1 MILVMNSAL
10 YRQYRESRDMS
21 NVTIYNWDSTYRFQH
36 NEDVKG
42 MNPIIPPFNIHT
54 EAMSSK
60 RQLDIVYGTWFM
72 NDPNASIFMKM
83 MAYELYSNRIVLIVT
98 SSFETESGEY
108 KDDIFSS
115 YMMLFKQRYGMVIR
129 YITDIS
135 DVPEVEQDIDNF
147 SLSGLYYLEQDN
159 KDVKRMI
166 MGWCSENDSI
176 KNFVMNELKRSE
188 NVV

>member
-1 MILVMNSAL
+1 MILVMNSAI
-10 YRQYRESRDMS
+10 YRQFRESRDMS
-21 NVTIYNWDSTYRFQH
+21 NITIYNWDSTYRFQH
-36 NEDVKG
+36 GEDVKG

-54 EAMSSK
+54 EAMESK
-60 RQLDIVYGTWFM
+60 RQMDIVYGTWFM
-72 NDPNASIFMKM
+72 SDPNASIFMKM
-83 MAYELYSNRIVLIVT
+83 MAYELYSNRTVLIVT
-98 SSFETESGEY
+98 SSFETESDEY

-129 YITDIS
+129 YITDLS
-135 DVPEVEQDIDNF
+135 DVPEVAQDIDNF

-166 MGWCSENDSI
+166 VGWCADNEGLKKLVMDSI
-176 KNFVMNELKRSE
+176 RHSE